1 MNRRGLL
8 AGVGISLSTAVAGCL
23 GDGAFDGGDRENGDE
38 EGDEQREVEPI
49 EEDPRVDEPP
59 HEITPQDDED
69 PDSWNDEYLGE
80 EMATEPSLSF
90 EVLPVTRRMLSDHG
104 QRLTEY
110 DTRIGEYWVEIV
122 DTEDARDELLD
133 IEEIHDEQ
141 LRERLEAVD
150 FEDFLLIILETG
162 YGSSSVGH
170 RWARVEEGEKGV
182 HLHGYY
188 MDPLGRDGDISTTV
202 SVLEVERPSKELIA
216 RVSLTVSQDLRVHF
230 NSTEG
235 VVTVDV
241 HKDDCSPYR

>member
-8 AGVGISLSTAVAGCL
+8 AGVGISLSIAVAGCL
-23 GDGAFDGGDRENGDE
+23 GDGAFNGSNGENGDE
-38 EGDEQREVEPI
+38 EGEERQEVEPI
-49 EEDPRVDEPP
+49 EEDPRTDEPP
-59 HEITPQDDED
+59 HEITPGDDED

-80 EMATEPSLSF
+80 GMATGPSLSF
-90 EVLPVTRRMLSDHG
+90 EVLPVTPRMLSARN

-133 IEEIHDEQ
+133 IEEIHDDG

-150 FEDFLLIILETG
+150 FEDSLLIVLETG

-170 RWARVEEGEKGV
+170 RWARVEAVEKGI

-202 SVLEVERPSKELIA
+202 SVLDVERTAENRLV
-216 RVSLTVSQDLRVHF
+216 RVSLTTSQDLRVHF

-235 VVTVDV
+235 VVMVDPL
-241 HKDDCSPYR
+241 SRSARRR